1 MNASGDGGDNALP
14 PPAAIPPPPG
24 AAPPLAVARIGY
36 QGFGSFH
43 SDNVEEMAS
52 DPAWQPPLNPCK
64 AAAGDLPAPGELGAA
79 ARRHFLIDFESWTFI
94 NHGAFGGVLRCAQR
108 EAEAWRQRCE
118 AQPLLFLDRWAES
131 SRKGL
136 LLFPLMHVVLS
147 MHALAQKCA

>member
-24 AAPPLAVARIGY
+24 AAPPPAVARIGY

-118 AQPLLFLDRWAES
+118 AQPLLFLDR
-131 SRKGL
+131 
-136 LLFPLMHVVLS
+136 
-147 MHALAQKCA
+147 